1 MNTIE
6 FFGLPASGK
15 SLIVEKLVKS
25 FKHKKK
31 ISSYRALT
39 INELRKQKK
48 ISFFEYFFWIYME
61 KKREKRTSIK

>member
-31 ISSYRALT
+31 FLVTGLSP
-39 INELRKQKK
+39 
-48 ISFFEYFFWIYME
+48 
-61 KKREKRTSIK
+61 